1 MNDQEQ
7 LQLLLDRMEITELVH
22 CYATGVDSRDWTL
35 FRSIFTDEIEVWLGS
50 ASAGEAALR
59 RVNADKF
66 TERVSRIIS
75 RFAVTQHLLS
85 NHRIAVKG
93 NEATCVVY
101 MQARHFPRQEE
112 ANQAVWDIG
121 GYYTHYLAR
130 TAAGWKIA
138 KYTLT
143 VTWTENTPPD
153 IKL

>member
-1 MNDQEQ
+1 MTEQEK
-7 LQLLLDRMEITELVH
+7 LQLLLDRMAITELVQ
-22 CYATGVDSRDWTL
+22 CYATGVDSRDWKL
-35 FRSIFTDEIEVWLGS
+35 FRSIFTDDIEVWLGS
-50 ASAGEAALR
+50 ASAGEATLR

-66 TERVSRIIS
+66 TERASRIIG

-85 NHRIAVKG
+85 NHRIEVHG
-93 NEATCVVY
+93 DEATCVVY
-101 MQARHFPRQEE
+101 MQARHFPRQED
-112 ANQAVWDIG
+112 AHQAVWDIG
-121 GYYTHYLAR
+121 GYYTHHLAR

>member
-1 MNDQEQ
+1 MSDQEK
-7 LQLLLDRMEITELVH
+7 LQLLLDRMEITELVQ
-22 CYATGVDSRDWTL
+22 CYATGVDSRDWKL

-50 ASAGEAALR
+50 ASVGQAALR
-59 RVNADKF
+59 KVNADKF
-66 TERVSRIIS
+66 TERASRIIG

-85 NHRIAVKG
+85 NHRIEVKDD
-93 NEATCVVY
+93 EATCVVY

-112 ANQAVWDIG
+112 ASQAVWDIG
-121 GYYTHYLAR
+121 GYYTHHLAR

-153 IKL
+153 ITL

>member
-1 MNDQEQ
+1 MSDQEK
-7 LQLLLDRMEITELVH
+7 LQLLLDRMEITELVQR
-22 CYATGVDSRDWTL
+22 YATGVDLRDWKL

-66 TERVSRIIS
+66 TERMSRVIG

-93 NEATCVVY
+93 DEATCIVY
-101 MQARHFPRQEE
+101 MQARHFPCKED
-112 ANQAVWDIG
+112 ASQAVWDLG
-121 GYYTHYLAR
+121 GYYTRHLVR
-130 TAAGWKIA
+130 TAEGWKIA

-143 VTWTENTPPD
+143 VTWMENTLPD